1 MRSDTMLRCVIWF
14 CYILIAV
21 NEKNN
26 LQDENKKIA
35 EQFQQLQKELE

>member
-1 MRSDTMLRCVIWF
+1 MYALIIFFLSFFSL
-14 CYILIAV
+14 YIAV

-26 LQDENKKIA
+26 LQDENKKIT